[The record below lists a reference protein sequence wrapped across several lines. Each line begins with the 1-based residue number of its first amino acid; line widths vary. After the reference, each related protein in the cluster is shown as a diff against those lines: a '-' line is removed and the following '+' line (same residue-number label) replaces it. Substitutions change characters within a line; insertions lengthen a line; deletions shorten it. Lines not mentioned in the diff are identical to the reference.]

1 MNEQRHSSKGI
12 AAQTAVALASSRH
25 ATSNSLAALT
35 SSSRRTGVVTGASF
49 IACGSFAASLQQL
62 AHDLDEF
69 VERFLALGFGRLD
82 QQALRHQQREI
93 IRRRVD
99 AVIEQALGE
108 IQRGH
113 AVCFLLLARR

>member
-1 MNEQRHSSKGI
+1 MCRARQARSS
-12 AAQTAVALASSRH
+12 SF
-25 ATSNSLAALT
+25 AALT
-35 SSSRRTGVVTGASF
+35 SSSRRTGVVNGASF
-49 IACGSFAASLQQL
+49 IACGSLAGELEQL

-82 QQALRHQQREI
+82 QQAFRHQQREI

-108 IQRGH
+108 IERGH
-113 AVCFLLLARR
+113 AVRLLLLARR